1 MRTNNTYIFLMVFGL
16 ITIFAENAYAL
27 DRWTVDTP
35 EGQQSCLVENNALTE
50 CVPIVG
56 DRLIVDTPDGQLS
69 CLWDVD
75 QYVDCIPA
83 EDALNEASI
92 TQADPLTSEADTSI
106 SAQPKRASSETN
118 AASDTVTQEATS
130 SSTSEGH
137 LFAGNTPNG
146 LTYGFT
152 FGWFGQVS
160 DGKSQE
166 NGFSFGGNL
175 GFKYNWLGL
184 SLDMDFSVNPTEKQ
198 HENIWTY
205 SFSALLMG
213 YIPFADDIMQTIG
226 FGIGYTGWSLDYE
239 YTEYSLDYDWWTG
252 YYVTENNYDEVID
265 SGGFLSL
272 KLKARLDFIF
282 DEFTL
287 GLEVDWIPWLDI
299 DNQGKIVNNIVGLQI
314 HLGGFKML
322 Y

>member
-1 MRTNNTYIFLMVFGL
+1 MHFNSIEDYKHLEMTCKRYNGTTDKFHFN
-16 ITIFAENAYAL
+16 
-27 DRWTVDTP
+27 
-35 EGQQSCLVENNALTE
+35 
-50 CVPIVG
+50 PI
-56 DRLIVDTPDGQLS
+56 
-69 CLWDVD
+69 
-75 QYVDCIPA
+75 
-83 EDALNEASI
+83 SI
-92 TQADPLTSEADTSI
+92 
-106 SAQPKRASSETN
+106 
-118 AASDTVTQEATS
+118 
-130 SSTSEGH
+130 
-137 LFAGNTPNG
+137 
-146 LTYGFT
+146 
-152 FGWFGQVS
+152 
-160 DGKSQE
+160 
-166 NGFSFGGNL
+166 
-175 GFKYNWLGL
+175 
-184 SLDMDFSVNPTEKQ
+184 TEKQ

>member
-1 MRTNNTYIFLMVFGL
+1 
-16 ITIFAENAYAL
+16 
-27 DRWTVDTP
+27 
-35 EGQQSCLVENNALTE
+35 
-50 CVPIVG
+50 
-56 DRLIVDTPDGQLS
+56 
-69 CLWDVD
+69 
-75 QYVDCIPA
+75 
-83 EDALNEASI
+83 
-92 TQADPLTSEADTSI
+92 
-106 SAQPKRASSETN
+106 
-118 AASDTVTQEATS
+118 
-130 SSTSEGH
+130 
-137 LFAGNTPNG
+137 
-146 LTYGFT
+146 
-152 FGWFGQVS
+152 
-160 DGKSQE
+160 
-166 NGFSFGGNL
+166 
-175 GFKYNWLGL
+175 
-184 SLDMDFSVNPTEKQ
+184 
-198 HENIWTY
+198 
-205 SFSALLMG
+205 MG